1 MSGLLPAEKRQVS
14 LNVLPRRKPF
24 EKFNRPKWD
33 DLCADF
39 REDLDFKFS
48 LVSRSIISSFAGKK
62 ANSTALTKRSQRV
75 SML

>member
-1 MSGLLPAEKRQVS
+1 MSDLLPAEKKQVPLKS
-14 LNVLPRRKPF
+14 VPRRKPF

-39 REDLDFKFS
+39 REDLSFKFF
-48 LVSRSIISSFAGKK
+48 LVSRSDISGFAGKK
-62 ANSTALTKRSQRV
+62 ANSTTLTKYSQQV